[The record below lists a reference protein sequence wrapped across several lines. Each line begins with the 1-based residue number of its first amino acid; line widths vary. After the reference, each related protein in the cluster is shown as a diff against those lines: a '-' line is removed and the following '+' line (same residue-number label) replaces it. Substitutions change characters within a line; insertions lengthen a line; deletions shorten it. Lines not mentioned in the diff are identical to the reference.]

1 MMQYQHCR
9 VERLKKEL
17 FLSSILKLTN
27 SFDPS
32 QSDPQMLTNSQ
43 VSDRHIANIAH
54 KACRSAAHQAQVA
67 QEAL

>member
-1 MMQYQHCR
+1 MLQYQHCGVKR
-9 VERLKKEL
+9 PKSEI

-32 QSDPQMLTNSQ
+32 QSAPQMLTNSQ
-43 VSDRHIANIAH
+43 ISDRHIANIAH